1 MIRCTSKRNENPAAE
16 KVDSLVHL
24 EKGKNYYSPGSTRGG
39 SFVALCWIQRE
50 ADKAHPLSSALIAAQ
65 KEEWLQ
71 GRKGRVL
78 KGRNPD
84 YS

>member
-1 MIRCTSKRNENPAAE
+1 MIRYTSKRNENSTAD
-16 KVDSLVHL
+16 KVESQSYL

-39 SFVALCWIQRE
+39 PFVPLCSIQRE
-50 ADKAHPLSSALIAAQ
+50 ADKAHPQSSALIAVQ
-65 KEEWLQ
+65 KAEWLQ
-71 GRKGRVL
+71 GTKCRVL

>member
-1 MIRCTSKRNENPAAE
+1 
-16 KVDSLVHL
+16 VSLACL
-24 EKGKNYYSPGSTRGG
+24 EKGKNYYGPDSTRGG
-39 SFVALCWIQRE
+39 PFVALCWIQRE
-50 ADKAHPLSSALIAAQ
+50 ADKAHPLSSALIAVQ
-65 KEEWLQ
+65 KGEWIQ